1 MTVETIADMAD
12 QLAQLVANEGIHELT
27 VEAEEHVLR
36 LRRKRDAVVHHHHSV
51 EPVSVEESLE
61 QLAEGGDDRQVQAVT
76 SSVVGVFHL
85 AASHAGDP
93 LVKAGDQV
101 EAGQLLGFVESMSL
115 NHEVHSP
122 RAGQVLEVLAEEGEP
137 VEYGQALMLLVA
149 AEG

>member
-1 MTVETIADMAD
+1 MTVEIIAEMAD

-27 VEAEEHVLR
+27 VEAEDHVLR
-36 LRRKRDAVVHHHHSV
+36 LRRKRDAVIHHHSL
-51 EPVSVEESLE
+51 EPVSMEESLE
-61 QLAEGGDDRQVQAVT
+61 QQAELEDDRQVQPVT

-85 AASHAGDP
+85 AASRAGDP

-122 RAGQVLEVLAEEGEP
+122 RAGQLLEVLAEEGEP

-149 AEG
+149 SEG